1 MQNMTEYVKWRG
13 DIPFKAF
20 PICDAD
26 YLVFAQLAY
35 LPYGGI
41 VGDSFE
47 ARMTLGQAAQRV
59 LEKIEAGGGKYVIS
73 LAENVLLAREI
84 VRSPRF
90 SQLPIGGYV
99 DIFNEK
105 KQEQFS
111 AVTFLIPDHE
121 DPGNSACVV
130 AYRGTDSTLVGWKE
144 DFNMAFSRAIPAQL
158 DAVRYLEKVHRA
170 YPLQRLFVCGH
181 SKGGNLA
188 MYACAFCDSDTSDAV
203 AAVRNLDGPGFPE
216 EILMKEG
223 FRKMLSRSETV
234 VPSSSLV
241 GILFEHTEAFTVIRS
256 YSNSMPFQHNPF
268 TWEIERSGY
277 VELEHITEN
286 STYIDDTITKWLAS
300 MPFDMREK
308 LVNGI
313 FAVVDATG
321 VDDIRKLFTRK
332 NLMTVLRELKNL
344 DPETRQ
350 VITEAIALFKKASDN
365 NLPKFIDKLVRSVQ
379 DAGKTPS
386 RKHDIARIK
395 LNT

>member
-13 DIPFKAF
+13 DITFRAF

-35 LPYGGI
+35 LPYDGI
-41 VGDSFE
+41 VGEGFE
-47 ARMTLGQAAQRV
+47 SATTLGKAAEKV
-59 LEKIEAGGGKYVIS
+59 LEKIESGGGKYVIS

-84 VRSPRF
+84 IRSPRF
-90 SQLPIGGYV
+90 SELPVCGYV
-99 DIFNEK
+99 DVFNEK

-121 DPGNSACVV
+121 DPGNNACVV

-158 DAVRYLEKVHRA
+158 DAVRYLERVHRA

-203 AAVRNLDGPGFPE
+203 ASVRNLDGPGFPE

-223 FRKMLSRSETV
+223 FQKILSRSETV

-241 GILFEHTEAFTVIRS
+241 GILFEHSEDFTVIRS

-268 TWEIERSGY
+268 TWEIERDGY

-286 STYIDDTITKWLAS
+286 SAYIDDTITKWLAS
-300 MPFDMREK
+300 MPFEMREK
-308 LVNGI
+308 LVNGV

-321 VDDIRKLFTRK
+321 VDDIRKLFTGK
-332 NLMTVLRELKNL
+332 NFVTVLKELKNL
-344 DPETRQ
+344 DTETRQ
-350 VITEAIALFKKASDN
+350 VITEAMALFKKASGFVTSAAADT
-365 NLPKFIDKLVRSVQ
+365 
-379 DAGKTPS
+379 DAI
-386 RKHDIARIK
+386 RRDRW
-395 LNT
+395 